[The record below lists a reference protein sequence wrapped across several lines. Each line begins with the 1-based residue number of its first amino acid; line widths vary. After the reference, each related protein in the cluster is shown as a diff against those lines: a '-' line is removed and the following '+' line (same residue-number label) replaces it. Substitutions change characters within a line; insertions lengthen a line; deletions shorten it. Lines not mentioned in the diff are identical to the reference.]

1 MITISSIFSIDSVTG
16 RISIISD
23 KLDFENG
30 QGTVSDDN
38 NTYVLEVN
46 ATADP
51 SDSNQIRHLVYL
63 TVTNVIEPPQFDQG
77 SSDAITS
84 AENALGLHTFL
95 VSSEEGN
102 GSVEL
107 EISGGLDSHLFSL
120 NKATNEISFITA
132 PDYEIPT
139 DNGTD
144 NTYDVQVQIV
154 GSNVTQDFEITVTSA
169 NDSPVIE
176 NTGLTQ
182 VIVDEN
188 TGFVIDIDV
197 TDQDSATHRFDL
209 LYHTSDNEVRYFAH
223 SGDDSS
229 IDNSYTS
236 GVWTD
241 INNLNSPS
249 SIIHGDFNNDGYQD
263 VILIEK
269 SNNQIR
275 YLQYDSVTSSFVEQ
289 SSAFA
294 RAPVVPTINSGTQ
307 PEYALANDLDQDG
320 DLDLVVSFVG
330 DTPNHI
336 SWFENNG
343 DNGLG
348 GVEFLSQAL
357 VYSSPFGATSV
368 GQEFAH
374 FAIGDLDGDSYN
386 DIVLAHRT
394 GQTGRVSVLLNNGNN
409 AYVYNDQFIEDL
421 GIIKPSF
428 IELADM
434 DNNGTLDILVAGE
447 DAITL
452 LYNNG
457 MGTDDLLS
465 VTSKNIGQFD
475 GDGFEVLA
483 YDFTLDGLK
492 DLIYT
497 TGDFNSG
504 DGIRSRVK
512 VLVQDTTGNFAE
524 PSSLLPLHSDS
535 NKALYRPEQIKVLPA
550 TSTTNTCIIFTDGAT
565 GYLSLYETRSTNDGT
580 FENPVILAGTVNPE
594 SGSTVESI
602 ALVDLV
608 GNSETFTYFLSGGDD
623 LSEFDSSRFAD
634 DGKLY
639 FKNLPDHEN
648 PTDDGTDN
656 FYEVIVKVQDANGG
670 ESTKKVTVYVRDIND
685 DPVISSTSNYGTSP
699 NGSWAFPLS
708 LQENTIGEIANI
720 SVTNDETDEN
730 VSFSISSQ
738 VWMPLFLILMN
749 STEVSPSNLHQILKL
764 NWIMVRMTLTKSS

>member
-1 MITISSIFSIDSVTG
+1 M
-16 RISIISD
+16 
-23 KLDFENG
+23 
-30 QGTVSDDN
+30 
-38 NTYVLEVN
+38 
-46 ATADP
+46 
-51 SDSNQIRHLVYL
+51 
-63 TVTNVIEPPQFDQG
+63 
-77 SSDAITS
+77 
-84 AENALGLHTFL
+84 
-95 VSSEEGN
+95 
-102 GSVEL
+102 EL

-154 GSNVTQDFEITVTSA
+154 GSNVTQDLEITVTSA
-169 NDSPVIE
+169 NDAPVIE

-209 LYHTSDNEVRYFAH
+209 LYHASDNEVRYFAH

-249 SIIHGDFNNDGYQD
+249 SIIHGDFNNDGFQD

-343 DNGLG
+343 DNGSG

-357 VYSSPFGATSV
+357 VYSSAFGNSSV
-368 GQEFAH
+368 GQEFVH
-374 FAIGDLDGDSYN
+374 FSIGDMDGDSYN

-409 AYVYNDQFIEDL
+409 AFVYNDQFMEDL
-421 GIIKPSF
+421 GITKPNF

-434 DNNGTLDILVAGE
+434 DN
-447 DAITL
+447 
-452 LYNNG
+452 
-457 MGTDDLLS
+457 
-465 VTSKNIGQFD
+465 
-475 GDGFEVLA
+475 
-483 YDFTLDGLK
+483 
-492 DLIYT
+492 
-497 TGDFNSG
+497 
-504 DGIRSRVK
+504 
-512 VLVQDTTGNFAE
+512 
-524 PSSLLPLHSDS
+524 
-535 NKALYRPEQIKVLPA
+535 
-550 TSTTNTCIIFTDGAT
+550 
-565 GYLSLYETRSTNDGT
+565 
-580 FENPVILAGTVNPE
+580 
-594 SGSTVESI
+594 
-602 ALVDLV
+602 
-608 GNSETFTYFLSGGDD
+608 
-623 LSEFDSSRFAD
+623 
-634 DGKLY
+634 
-639 FKNLPDHEN
+639 
-648 PTDDGTDN
+648 
-656 FYEVIVKVQDANGG
+656 
-670 ESTKKVTVYVRDIND
+670 
-685 DPVISSTSNYGTSP
+685 
-699 NGSWAFPLS
+699 
-708 LQENTIGEIANI
+708 
-720 SVTNDETDEN
+720 
-730 VSFSISSQ
+730 
-738 VWMPLFLILMN
+738 
-749 STEVSPSNLHQILKL
+749 
-764 NWIMVRMTLTKSS
+764 